1 MSFQVIS
8 SHFLIFLQ
16 IQMPTEIERRVGNLL
31 NSSQK
36 AAAGNESNA
45 TSSQGGKHA
54 SLGGKIVKP
63 ASMLET
69 DAAKEKQS
77 IELKQK
83 QDKLKVNAL
92 GFLCEDVLTYH
103 ILN

>member
-1 MSFQVIS
+1 MSFQVTRS
-8 SHFLIFLQ
+8 YFLFFLQ

-36 AAAGNESNA
+36 AAAGNESDA
-45 TSSQGGKHA
+45 TSSQGGKQA

-83 QDKLKVNAL
+83 QDKLKVNTL
-92 GFLCEDVLTYH
+92 GFLCEDAITFH
-103 ILN
+103 ILH

>member
-1 MSFQVIS
+1 
-8 SHFLIFLQ
+8 
-16 IQMPTEIERRVGNLL
+16 
-31 NSSQK
+31 
-36 AAAGNESNA
+36 
-45 TSSQGGKHA
+45 
-54 SLGGKIVKP
+54 
-63 ASMLET
+63 MLET

-83 QDKLKVNAL
+83 QDNLKVNAL